1 MLGAF
6 FLISAFLAAL
16 NVPLSAYSIVQ
27 EFTYRPN
34 DTLPATAPSRLV
46 PLMFQQSAVTFTP
59 QLLTVGD
66 VIRLNGSLYDY
77 TIVDAFT
84 KPVSSFSYYNNPFS
98 EGCDVVR
105 AASYGFLKKLAG
117 FSFVSSV
124 RLIPNV

>member
-34 DTLPATAPSRLV
+34 DTLPANAPSRLV

-77 TIVDAFT
+77 TIVDC
-84 KPVSSFSYYNNPFS
+84 V
-98 EGCDVVR
+98 
-105 AASYGFLKKLAG
+105 
-117 FSFVSSV
+117 
-124 RLIPNV
+124 